1 MLARIIKSAIETVR
15 PPPVSLD
22 VLVDL
27 RQRTFD
33 LGGEIEVVVAITAR
47 NDAVQVVQCGVTL
60 VLEFEIERIHTN
72 SVSAAAG
79 MRTTVSIPKSVKTK
93 SVDSHRLATD
103 DLLSDT
109 RLEPTRHAYPGK
121 LSVPEDLPRP
131 PADAISST
139 VGWKVVAELELSN
152 GIVLSAEQAVTQSN

>member
-1 MLARIIKSAIETVR
+1 MLSRIIKTAIEMVR
-15 PPPVSLD
+15 PPPVSFD
-22 VLVDL
+22 VLVDV

-47 NDAVQVVQCGVTL
+47 NDAVHVVQCGITL

-72 SVSAAAG
+72 TVSAGAG
-79 MRTTVSIPKSVKTK
+79 MRATFNVPKSVKTK
-93 SVDSHRLATD
+93 SVDSHRLAAD

-109 RLEPTRHAYPGK
+109 RLEPERHTYSGK

-131 PADAISST
+131 PTDAISS
-139 VGWKVVAELELSN
+139 VVSWKVVAELELSN
-152 GIVLSAEQAVTQSN
+152 GVMLNAEQVVSQSN

>member
-1 MLARIIKSAIETVR
+1 MVR

-22 VLVDL
+22 VLIDL

-33 LGGEIEVVVAITAR
+33 LGGEIEVVVAVTAR
-47 NDAVQVVQCGVTL
+47 NDAIHVVQCGITL

-72 SVSAAAG
+72 SISAAAA
-79 MRTTVSIPKSVKTK
+79 MRTTVSVPKSVKTK
-93 SVDSHRLATD
+93 SVDSHRLAAA

-109 RLEPTRHAYPGK
+109 RLEPNRHTYSGK

-131 PADAISST
+131 PADAISS
-139 VGWKVVAELELSN
+139 VVSWKVIAELELGN
-152 GIVLSAEQAVTQSN
+152 GVMLRADQAVMQSN